1 MKKAIKKYVAQ
12 NVAQKPENPHS
23 RAILTQLPKLNTRVR
38 FPSPAPKEQPR
49 AVLFLSGEGNRKP
62 VKKRRQWRV
71 FRAWG

>member
-38 FPSPAPKEQPR
+38 FPSPYKKRTALGCSFG
-49 AVLFLSGEGNRKP
+49 AGEGNRKP

>member
-12 NVAQKPENPHS
+12 NVAQKPANPHS

-49 AVLFLSGEGNRKP
+49 AVLFL
-62 VKKRRQWRV
+62 
-71 FRAWG
+71 